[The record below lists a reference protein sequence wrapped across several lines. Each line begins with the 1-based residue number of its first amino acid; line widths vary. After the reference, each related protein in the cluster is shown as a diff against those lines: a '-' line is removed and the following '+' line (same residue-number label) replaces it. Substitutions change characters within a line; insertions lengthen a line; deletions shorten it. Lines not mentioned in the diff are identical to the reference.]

1 MAIREYR
8 RGRMIGRGACG
19 TVSLATDASS
29 GEIFAV
35 KSSDIG
41 CSAALQREQRI
52 LSALDSPFVVSYLG
66 FDVAG
71 PAPGFCR
78 RFDLFVE
85 YAPGGSLSDAIE
97 QHGGRLEEPAIRCY
111 ARDVLRGLDYLHS
124 AGVVHCDIKSRN
136 VLLCGCGH
144 AKIADF
150 GCARLA
156 DEAGECS
163 ISGTPLFMS
172 PEVARG
178 EEQGAPADV
187 WALGCTVIEM
197 ATGRSPWA
205 DAKDPVSA
213 LHRIA
218 FSTDVPEIPSSMSEQ
233 GKEFLSKCLVR
244 NPRERWTAAELLR
257 HPFVVSSGSLDPQ
270 STSNCGTNFNRV
282 SPVTT
287 LDQSFWELISDD
299 EDVLDQVEV
308 PEEDPLE
315 RIKRLAGNATQNWTW
330 DENWVT
336 VRSHGREESSPATD
350 SVTEAD
356 MLDFDP
362 ISVESVLVRS
372 VDTLLFHYNFDKVVN
387 EVRSS
392 NGRNSKLYIKPFEN
406 LYMIQSALFGS
417 SNSTIGTPLDPP
429 PAFTAMPKNIADRT
443 PTASGAQ

>member
-8 RGRMIGRGACG
+8 RGRTIGRGACG

-35 KSSDIG
+35 KSADIG
-41 CSAALQREQRI
+41 RSIALQHEHRI

-66 FDVAG
+66 FDVDG
-71 PAPGFCR
+71 PESGFR
-78 RFDLFVE
+78 RQFDLFLE

-111 ARDVLRGLDYLHS
+111 ARDLLRGLDYLHS
-124 AGVVHCDIKSRN
+124 AGVSHCDIKSGN
-136 VLLCGCGH
+136 VLLCAGGR
-144 AKIADF
+144 AKLADF

-156 DEAGECS
+156 GEGSGCS

-172 PEVARG
+172 PEVVRG

-197 ATGRSPWA
+197 ATGRPPWPEAA
-205 DAKDPVSA
+205 DPASA

-218 FSTDVPEIPSSMSEQ
+218 FSTDLPELPSWMSEQ

-270 STSNCGTNFNRV
+270 STSSCDTNFDPV

-299 EDVLDQVEV
+299 EDVSDQVEV

-315 RIKRLAGNATQNWTW
+315 RIKSLAGTDGHWTW
-330 DENWVT
+330 DESWVT
-336 VRSHGREESSPATD
+336 VRSHGGLAR
-350 SVTEAD
+350 
-356 MLDFDP
+356 L
-362 ISVESVLVRS
+362 
-372 VDTLLFHYNFDKVVN
+372 
-387 EVRSS
+387 
-392 NGRNSKLYIKPFEN
+392 
-406 LYMIQSALFGS
+406 
-417 SNSTIGTPLDPP
+417 
-429 PAFTAMPKNIADRT
+429 
-443 PTASGAQ
+443 